1 MPLLPPTTVAAAL
14 RTPGVD
20 PVDARILLQ
29 HVLDVDHAALIA
41 HDEREL
47 DEVEAERFATLVAR
61 RRTGEPVAYLLG
73 WREFYGRVLAVG
85 PAVLIPRPETEL
97 LVELALERLGADRAP
112 RVLDL
117 GTGSGNVAVT
127 LALERPEAA
136 VTAVERSAAAL
147 AVAAANAA
155 RLGAVSMRLLSGDW
169 FSCLGSETF
178 DLIVSNPPYVAAGD
192 PHLARGDL
200 RFEPE
205 QALTSGADGLDD
217 IRRIVAA
224 GRSFLAPGGWLLFE
238 HGYDQGPAAR
248 DLLTDAGYG
257 DVFTRQDLAGL
268 DRVSG
273 GRRND

>member
-1 MPLLPPTTVAAAL
+1 MPVPMTVAAAL

-29 HVLDVDHAALIA
+29 HVLDVGHAALIS
-41 HDEREL
+41 HGEREL
-47 DEVEAERFATLVAR
+47 DEAEAARYAALVAR
-61 RRTGEPVAYLLG
+61 RRAGEPVAYLLG
-73 WREFYGRVLAVG
+73 WREFYGRSFAVG

-97 LVELALERLGADRAP
+97 LVELALERLCANRAP

-127 LALERPEAA
+127 LALERPRAA
-136 VTAVERSAAAL
+136 VTAVDRCAAAL

-155 RLGAVSMRLLSGDW
+155 RLGAVSMRLLNADW
-169 FSCLGSETF
+169 FSSLGSETF
-178 DLIVSNPPYVAAGD
+178 DLIVSNPPYVAEGD
-192 PHLARGDL
+192 PHLAQGDL

-205 QALTSGADGLDD
+205 QALTSGVDGLDD

-224 GRSFLAPGGWLLFE
+224 GRGFLVPGGWLLFE

-248 DLLTDAGYG
+248 DLLTGAGYV
-257 DVFTRQDLAGL
+257 DVCTRQDLAGL
-268 DRVSG
+268 DRVSA